1 MENMTKA
8 KMCEMIEHGEI
19 VVVYAKDK
27 TKESAQAL
35 ANMIDAA
42 VGIATFIDDDGKAIY
57 GVMINKDLMNLANN
71 NEEEKYD

>member
-1 MENMTKA
+1 MENITKA
-8 KMCEMIEHGEI
+8 KICEMMEHGEI

-57 GVMINKDLMNLANN
+57 GVMINKDLMNIKSGD
-71 NEEEKYD
+71 EKHD